1 MYQQSR
7 KRILVA
13 DDEADVLELVRVI
26 LHTKGYEVITA
37 SNGQDAYD
45 IATGIDR
52 PDMLITDL
60 KMPGISG
67 MELIKRIRANAD
79 VAELPILVISSLGTS
94 LDKPDSFWVSGLGC
108 DDFLAKPF
116 DPLGLLGRVE
126 YLIRRKDY
134 VSERPAGSRNVNHN
148 DEHGPSAEVRQ
159 ANLKLLKSDDPTDVV
174 RAFILSWNDQD
185 FTTEY
190 EALAEEMTYGLSMS
204 EWSMRRLQSFKEDGG
219 STTHQIIDC
228 ECMNSSD
235 VTATVACL
243 RDDTI
248 RGNSHRKD
256 ERYTLKKTP
265 TGWKIMN
272 VRSRPMAAFAVK

>member
-1 MYQQSR
+1 MFNQSR

-13 DDEADVLELVRVI
+13 DDETDILELVRVI
-26 LHTKGYEVITA
+26 LHTKGYDVITA

-45 IATGIDR
+45 MAAGVDK
-52 PDMLITDL
+52 PDLLITDL
-60 KMPGISG
+60 KMSGISG

-79 VAELPILVISSLGTS
+79 IAELPILVISSLGTS

-126 YLIRRKDY
+126 YLMRRSSY
-134 VSERPAGSRNVNHN
+134 VSERPAGSGNVNHS
-148 DEHGPSAEVRQ
+148 DEHGPSAAVRH
-159 ANLKLLKSDDPTDVV
+159 ANLQLLKSDNPADVV

-185 FTTEY
+185 FTSEY

-204 EWSMRRLQSFKEDGG
+204 EWSMRRLQSFKEDNG
-219 STTHQIIDC
+219 STTHQIVDC
-228 ECMNSSD
+228 ETMDSSA

-243 RDDTI
+243 REDTL
-248 RGNSHRKD
+248 RGNTHRKD

-265 TGWKIMN
+265 SGWKIMN
-272 VRSRPMAAFAVK
+272 VRSRPMAAFAVQ